1 MTPGKV
7 TGPIK
12 MKYWENF
19 KRLKGATVKWV
30 KILKVK
36 VDILVPSCFQCLN
49 TSDLKYSHYVNI
61 NVK

>member
-7 TGPIK
+7 TGPTK

-19 KRLKGATVKWV
+19 RETVKWV